1 MVSRLF
7 YLQRAQPG
15 RTCYAATNAL
25 MLEMIE
31 AISGLLIGAVFAL
44 PFVLIFWIVVKLIAK
59 LHLRLGITVYNSRAN
74 Q

>member
-1 MVSRLF
+1 
-7 YLQRAQPG
+7 
-15 RTCYAATNAL
+15 

-31 AISGLLIGAVFAL
+31 AISCLLIGAVFAL